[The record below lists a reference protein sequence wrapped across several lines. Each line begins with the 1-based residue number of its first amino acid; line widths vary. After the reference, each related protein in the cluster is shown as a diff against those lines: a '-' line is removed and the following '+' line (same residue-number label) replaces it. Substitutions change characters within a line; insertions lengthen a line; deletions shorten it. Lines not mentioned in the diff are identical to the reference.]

1 MIKLLVLDVDGVLT
15 DGKIIYNESGSETKN
30 FHVRDGLGIKMAQK
44 AGIHIAV
51 ISGRKSK
58 VTELRAN
65 ELKIEHVFTGVD
77 NKLICL
83 RELCNKLMIDLS
95 TEVAFI
101 GDDINDISILKEC
114 AFSGAV
120 KDASEYV
127 KRNVQFISN
136 FNGGNGAVREFI
148 EAILMR
154 NGQWEDIFKSYLA

>member
-15 DGKIIYNESGSETKN
+15 DGKIIYNEFGAETKN

-44 AGIHIAV
+44 AGIDIAI

-77 NKLICL
+77 NKLLCL
-83 RELCNKLMIDLS
+83 RELCDKLGIDLS
-95 TEVAFI
+95 DEVAFI

-114 AFSGAV
+114 AFSGTV
-120 KDASEYV
+120 DDAPEYV
-127 KRNVQFISN
+127 KKNVHFISN

-154 NGQWEDIFKSYLA
+154 NGQWENIFKSYLA